1 MTDSAP
7 LDPAFPKGR
16 FHLSQPGEADWR
28 PGLRGHFA
36 YRDLGVAAATRGK
49 VLAQVIK
56 ATQASAEPGDTHLH
70 RLDFQMVYMLKGWA
84 RMRFDGVGEV
94 RLEAG
99 SCWYQEPGIHHSVIE
114 YSDDF
119 ELLEITVPAD
129 FETVSLDEPA
139 ADRAA

>member
-1 MTDSAP
+1 MTHSAP

-16 FHLSQPGEADWR
+16 FHLSQPQEADWR

-56 ATQASAEPGDTHLH
+56 ATESSAEPGDTHRH
-70 RLDFQMVYMLKGWA
+70 KLDFHMVYMLKGWA
-84 RMRFDGVGEV
+84 RMNFDGVGEV

-99 SCWYQEPGIHHSVIE
+99 ACWYQEPGITHSVVE

-119 ELLEITVPAD
+119 EVLEITVPAD
-129 FETVSLDEPA
+129 FETESLDG
-139 ADRAA
+139 

>member
-1 MTDSAP
+1 MTHSAP

-16 FHLSQPGEADWR
+16 FHLSQPQEADWR

-36 YRDLGVAAATRGK
+36 YRDLGVAEATRGK

-56 ATQASAEPGDTHLH
+56 ATESSAEPGDTHRH
-70 RLDFQMVYMLKGWA
+70 KLDFHMVYMLKGWA
-84 RMRFDGVGEV
+84 RMNFDGVGEV

-99 SCWYQEPGIHHSVIE
+99 ACWYQDPGIVHSVVE

-119 ELLEITVPAD
+119 EVLEITVPAD
-129 FETVSLDEPA
+129 FETVSLDE
-139 ADRAA
+139 

>member
-56 ATQASAEPGDTHLH
+56 ATQASVEPGDTHLH
-70 RLDFQMVYMLKGWA
+70 RLDFHMVYMLRGWA

>member
-70 RLDFQMVYMLKGWA
+70 RLDFQMVYMLRGWA

-94 RLEAG
+94 RMEAG

>member
-1 MTDSAP
+1 MTGTAP

-16 FHLSQPGEADWR
+16 FHVSLPGEAAWER
-28 PGLRGHFA
+28 GLRGHFA

-56 ATQASAEPGDTHLH
+56 AAEPCGEPGDTHRH
-70 RLDFQMVYMLKGWA
+70 ALDFHMVYMLKGWA
-84 RMRFDGVGEV
+84 RMRFEGVGEV

-99 SCWYQEPGIHHSVIE
+99 ACWYQEPGIVHSVIE

-119 ELLEITVPAD
+119 EVLEITVPAD
-129 FETVSLDEPA
+129 FETVSLDE
-139 ADRAA
+139 